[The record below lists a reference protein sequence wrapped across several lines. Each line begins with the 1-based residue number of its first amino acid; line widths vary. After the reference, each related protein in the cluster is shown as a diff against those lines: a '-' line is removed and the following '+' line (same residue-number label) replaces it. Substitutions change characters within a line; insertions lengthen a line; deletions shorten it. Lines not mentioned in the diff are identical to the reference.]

1 MEFIQKLNEALPP
14 IIPIK
19 LRNEA
24 DYYGISYSIA
34 DELKLNR
41 VLRSFAYWTHGWIYA
56 EPITSSRE
64 INCWAKPK
72 DIVLV
77 ATQKEVDSL
86 RLEGYHN
93 VHAVGMPFIYTKD
106 ADVVRHPRSL
116 LVMPAHSGAQSSIE
130 TDEEAYIL
138 KLLELKSF
146 FSEIVA
152 CIHSSCVVNNYW
164 IPSLEKAGIPW
175 ILGASVFDRNS
186 LKKMRTIFQSFDYMT
201 TNTIGSHIP
210 YASYCGCKVSI
221 YSYTR
226 FTPESYEK
234 DPWYQKNPDLLW
246 KQYEMCDENVL
257 KQRFP
262 QFFKSPI
269 DATTSQRWANQVLG
283 EENRQSPE
291 AIAHLLG
298 WRWQDQIIGYV
309 KHYSDFILDADRR
322 QIFIEKLY
330 SKIKSDP
337 KYDGFELDI
346 ISEKLPE
353 KSV

>member
-1 MEFIQKLNEALPP
+1 MELIQQLKDNLPP

-24 DYYGISYSIA
+24 DYYGISHIIA
-34 DELKLNR
+34 DELKLDR
-41 VLRSFAYWTHGWIYA
+41 VPRSFAHWTHGWIYA

-72 DIVLV
+72 DVVLV
-77 ATQKEVDSL
+77 ATQKEVDL
-86 RLEGYHN
+86 LNREGYSKA
-93 VHAVGMPFIYTKD
+93 HAVGMPFLYTKNQT
-106 ADVVRHPRSL
+106 VQRYPRSL
-116 LVMPAHSGAQSSIE
+116 LVMPAHSGSQSSIE
-130 TDEEAYIL
+130 ADEKAYIQ
-138 KLLELKSF
+138 KLLEIRSD
-146 FSEIVA
+146 FSELVA

-186 LKKMRTIFQSFDYMT
+186 LQKMRTIFQSFDYMT

-221 YSYTR
+221 YSYSR
-226 FTPESYEK
+226 FTPASWER

-246 KQYEMCDENVL
+246 KQYEMCHEDVL
-257 KQRFP
+257 AQRFP

-269 DATTSQRWANQVLG
+269 DATTNQEWAKQVLG
-283 EENRQSPE
+283 EENRRSPE
-291 AIAHLLG
+291 TIAKRLG
-298 WRWQDQIIGYV
+298 WQRSDQIVGYLQ
-309 KHYSDFILDADRR
+309 HYFKTLWDGDRR
-322 QIFIEKLY
+322 QTLIKNLY
-330 SKIKSDP
+330 SKIRSNP
-337 KYDGFELDI
+337 NYEGFELDL
-346 ISEKLPE
+346 ISGKSNE